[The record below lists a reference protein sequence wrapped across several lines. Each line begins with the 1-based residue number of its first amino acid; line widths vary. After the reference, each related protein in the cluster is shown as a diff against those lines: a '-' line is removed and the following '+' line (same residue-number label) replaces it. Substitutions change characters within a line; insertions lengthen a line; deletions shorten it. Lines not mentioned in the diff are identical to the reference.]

1 MSPSSSLSSVSS
13 PHYHRYSKPYKT
25 AAPPLLLPPSTTAES
40 SVESTAIIIAEDIIP
55 QILSYLDAITLTK
68 SISLT
73 CKSWNTLSKCN
84 TIWKNLCISKFG
96 IDVNELI
103 PAPNPTKGLYVIS
116 YLRMREAFYG
126 DNLCAMMGMGR
137 RRGNNNVIS
146 GAMFRQFNNDM
157 QW

>member
-1 MSPSSSLSSVSS
+1 M
-13 PHYHRYSKPYKT
+13 
-25 AAPPLLLPPSTTAES
+25 
-40 SVESTAIIIAEDIIP
+40 
-55 QILSYLDAITLTK
+55 
-68 SISLT
+68 
-73 CKSWNTLSKCN
+73 
-84 TIWKNLCISKFG
+84 
-96 IDVNELI
+96 
-103 PAPNPTKGLYVIS
+103 IS